1 MYHPLYLWDRVLFRI
16 ILYRRDGAPK
26 KDGMISAILK
36 CKEDDSRNELLFLVR
51 ESRRV
56 AP

>member
-1 MYHPLYLWDRVLFRI
+1 LYLWDRVLFRI